1 MECKLYMHKIKKAI
15 IPVAGLAT
23 RMYPISKAVKKALL
37 PVCDIDGRIKP
48 LIFKLLEELV
58 VSGIEEIFLIVNDY
72 DKEVYKKIFEQS
84 SSSVLAK
91 LSSDD
96 KEYDK
101 NLKIIGDKITYIVQN
116 ETLGFGHAV
125 YLARDYINKEPV
137 ILLLGDTLYKSLNNS
152 ISCVEQLL
160 QYFDDVETTI
170 IALKELKEDE
180 LKYYGT
186 VQGKWINDEKNKLI
200 LSKIV
205 EKPNIEY
212 AKKNLLIDNKFYG
225 NFGEFILT
233 EELFVELENII
244 SKPLIKGT
252 EYQLMDAFDNLINK
266 SRVDGLIIDGNSY
279 DMGNIAAYK
288 DVLRNY

>member
-1 MECKLYMHKIKKAI
+1 MHKIKKAI

-116 ETLGFGHAV
+116 EALGFGHAV

-137 ILLLGDTLYKSLNNS
+137 ILLLGDTLYKSLNKS

>member
-1 MECKLYMHKIKKAI
+1 MHKIKKAI

-58 VSGIEEIFLIVNDY
+58 ASGIEEIFLIVNNY

-116 ETLGFGHAV
+116 EALGFGHAV

-200 LSKIV
+200 LSKII

>member
-1 MECKLYMHKIKKAI
+1 MHKIKKAI

-116 ETLGFGHAV
+116 EALGFGHAV

>member
-1 MECKLYMHKIKKAI
+1 MHKIKKAI

-84 SSSVLAK
+84 SFSVLAK